1 MTRVHI
7 ICEGQTEAAFVQVLL
22 QPCFFSRNL
31 FLIPAMI
38 GKTGQKGGNVK
49 FSRLLPNIKNL
60 VLGDR
65 SACCTTFLD
74 FYGLSRDF
82 PGKSTAT
89 AKTDPPDKAA
99 AICTEL
105 VSKLKSEIKDFPIQ
119 RFIPYVQMY
128 EFEALLFS
136 DPANFAKG
144 IGKPELQGR
153 LAEIRAGFA
162 TPEHINDHPHRAP
175 GKRIET
181 LFREYQKPLRYEK
194 PIMGTLAALEI
205 GLARMR
211 AECRLFDAW
220 LAQLEALSARQ

>member
-1 MTRVHI
+1 MTLIYV
-7 ICEGQTEAAFVQVLL
+7 ICEGQTEATFVGEFLKRHFL
-22 QPCFFSRNL
+22 DRNL
-31 FLIPAMI
+31 FLLPIII
-38 GKTGQKGGNVK
+38 GKTGQRGGNVR
-49 FSRLLPNIKNL
+49 FARLLMSLKPLLSDSRNPYY
-60 VLGDR
+60 
-65 SACCTTFLD
+65 TTFFD
-74 FYGLSRDF
+74 FYGLPAAF
-82 PGKSTAT
+82 PGKSEA
-89 AKTDPPDKAA
+89 AGKTSSSDKAA

-105 VSKLKSEIKDFPIQ
+105 VSKLKSEIGEASIE

-162 TPEHINDHPHRAP
+162 TPEHINDHPHGAP
-175 GKRIET
+175 SKRIKN
-181 LFREYQKPLRYEK
+181 LFLRYEK
-194 PIMGTLAALEI
+194 PLMGTLAALEI